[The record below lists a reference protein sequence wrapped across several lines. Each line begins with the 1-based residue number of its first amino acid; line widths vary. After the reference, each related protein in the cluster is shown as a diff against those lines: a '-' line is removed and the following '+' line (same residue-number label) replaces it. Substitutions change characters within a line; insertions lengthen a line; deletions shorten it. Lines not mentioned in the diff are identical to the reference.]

1 MLASFNLVEKDWLP
15 VLDAQGNL
23 RYVNLATL
31 FADAENIRE
40 IAVSTPLYRFS
51 VLRFLSIV
59 VVWLEP
65 DIASHSQWG
74 TLGQQ
79 IATSLL
85 SRRNC
90 FELFGNGPRF
100 MQNRCNEKTEE
111 KAIGYLFHEIPTGT
125 NIAHFMHTRDGNY
138 GVCPPCCVLG
148 LLALPAFSLAG
159 GKRYKPSH
167 SPTST
172 FTFPADLQLS
182 SRLLKAAQRI
192 ISNSQGAS
200 MGLPTWDH
208 ASPSPP
214 GLLTDMTT
222 YPRYVWLA
230 SNDSKEDRCLLCGRR
245 QELVF
250 KTEWAKCEFEI
261 NYRDPFLASDGGM
274 LPPPLQSDESK
285 RLQVALALPSET
297 DSEWRVCFSIDKEQ
311 QKRKKF
317 FPKSLNIEEWR
328 AGLPGFAKD
337 ERELCPALPDAKKAL
352 EKFTGVVGEKA
363 TRSGFSES
371 ALVERFAKR
380 YAPVP
385 RLRWA
390 ELRYTE
396 SGKLAFVETMKK
408 AERLFA
414 VPCYS
419 QAMVWPGIFS
429 QRLCQCLLEPAY
441 LRQAEKSQ
449 SPPPKEMDLYVE
461 RIVSAPGLKGGHL
474 ARLRALAMK
483 KLSADVSAY
492 DLFTGLYWP
501 IRGRSPRAPRRNDA
515 WILAKLYAKFPW
527 VPSADNVHTLPEHLS
542 RLCLTLPT
550 ASLARRFDRL
560 FVMRGK
566 DIELALQQL
575 LALTRKPLQ
584 ASAVTHP
591 LLPGKF
597 PPLNWSR
604 LLHEMRDWDTVRFSW
619 VNKITSQYEQK

>member
-40 IAVSTPLYRFS
+40 IAVSNPLYRFS

-111 KAIGYLFHEIPTGT
+111 KAIGYLFYEVPTGT

-159 GKRYKPSH
+159 GSGYKPSP

-172 FTFPADLQLS
+172 FTFPTDLQLS
-182 SRLLKAAQRI
+182 TRLLKAAQRI

-200 MGLPTWDH
+200 MGLPTWDN
-208 ASPSPP
+208 ASSSQQE
-214 GLLTDMTT
+214 LLTAMTT
-222 YPRYVWLA
+222 HRRHVWLT

-261 NYRDPFLASDGGM
+261 KYRDPFRVPGDGR
-274 LPPPLQSDESK
+274 LPPPLRSDESK
-285 RLQVALALPSET
+285 RLQVALAPSFT
-297 DSEWRVCFSIDKEQ
+297 SDVEWRVCFQANQAKA
-311 QKRKKF
+311 
-317 FPKSLNIEEWR
+317 LNIDEWR
-328 AGLPGFAKD
+328 AGLRGFAKD
-337 ERELCPALPDAKKAL
+337 KRELRPALPEAKEAIKSL
-352 EKFTGVVGEKA
+352 TRLVGEKA
-363 TRSGFSES
+363 TRSGFSKS
-371 ALVERFAKR
+371 ALVQRFAKR

-408 AERLFA
+408 AERLIA

-419 QAMVWPGIFS
+419 QAMVWPGVFT
-429 QRLCQCLLEPAY
+429 QRLCQCLLEPGY
-441 LRQAEKSQ
+441 LRQAENSQ

-515 WILAKLYAKFPW
+515 WNLAKLYAKFPW

-560 FVMRGK
+560 FVIRGK
-566 DIELALQQL
+566 DFELALQQL

-619 VNKITSQYEQK
+619 VNKITNQYEQK